1 MTTPTPTRTRTSS
14 LKTRLTP
21 RAASPDRFYGWHIV
35 AYSAITLAATAPGQT
50 AAVSAFIDPMMRDL
64 GVSRGQ
70 ISTAY
75 LLGTLTGA
83 AAMSFVGRAI
93 DRYGTRRSM
102 LAIGAAFGAVLLS
115 LALVQGLTGLTLG
128 FVGIRLLGQ
137 GALGLTATTAA
148 ARWFIR
154 RRGSALGIVSAAG
167 AAGIST
173 APLFLE
179 RLISAHGWRAAWVV
193 EGLLIWAIV
202 IPLAV
207 FAMKDDPAHLGQR
220 PDGAAGEGHDADR
233 EARGATRREAFG
245 TPFFWVLTAGV
256 AVSGLLSTAI
266 AFHQIS
272 LLGERGLSTAEA
284 AANFIPQTVAGL
296 VATLATGHLVDRISS
311 RWLTAASMLLLTGA
325 LGWAVVVNP
334 GWSAIGFGVALGAS
348 GSSIRALESAS
359 VPRYFGTRHLG
370 SIRGFVASVSVGS
383 TAFGPVLFAT
393 GFQATGSYST
403 VLLGSATL
411 PLAVVVAALVV
422 KPPRA
427 QDHVADES
435 DGSTLTSR

>member
-1 MTTPTPTRTRTSS
+1 MSS
-14 LKTRLTP
+14 PQTLKERLSP
-21 RAASPDRFYGWHIV
+21 AAAKPDNFYGWHIV
-35 AYSAITLAATAPGQT
+35 AYAAIALAATAPGQT
-50 AAVSAFIDPMMRDL
+50 AAVSAFIDPMIRDL

-75 LLGTLTGA
+75 LVGTLTGA
-83 AAMSFVGRAI
+83 GAMPFVGRAI
-93 DRYGTRRSM
+93 DRFGTRRSM
-102 LAIGAAFGAVLLS
+102 LVIGTLFGAVLLS
-115 LALVQGLTGLTLG
+115 LSLVHGLTGLTLG

-148 ARWFIR
+148 ARWFVR

-167 AAGIST
+167 AAGISA
-173 APLFLE
+173 APLLLE
-179 RLISAHGWRAAWVV
+179 RLISAHGWRTAWIV
-193 EGLLIWAIV
+193 EGLLIWAVV
-202 IPLAV
+202 IPLAI

-220 PDGAAGEGHDADR
+220 PDGVPVEEHDAHR
-233 EARGATRREAFG
+233 AERGATRREAFR

-256 AVSGLLSTAI
+256 AVSGLLSTAV

-284 AANFIPQTVAGL
+284 AANFMPQTIAGL

-311 RWLTAASMLLLTGA
+311 RWLTAASMLMLAGA
-325 LGWAVVVNP
+325 LVWAVVVDP

-359 VPRYFGTRHLG
+359 VPKYFGTKHLG
-370 SIRGFVASVSVGS
+370 SIRGFVASISVGS
-383 TAFGPVLFAT
+383 TAFGPLLFAT
-393 GFQATGSYST
+393 GFEATGSYTT
-403 VLLGSATL
+403 VLLGSVAL
-411 PLAVVVAALVV
+411 PLAVVVAAVVV

-427 QDHVADES
+427 GDHVPEPVA
-435 DGSTLTSR
+435 GSTLPSR